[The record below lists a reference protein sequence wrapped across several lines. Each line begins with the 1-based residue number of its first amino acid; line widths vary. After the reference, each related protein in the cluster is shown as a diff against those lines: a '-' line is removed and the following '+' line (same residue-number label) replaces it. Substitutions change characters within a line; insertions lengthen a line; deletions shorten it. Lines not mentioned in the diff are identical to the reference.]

1 MPRVVDRDEKRR
13 RILHAAMA
21 AFARKGIMK
30 TKAIDIAQEAGV
42 GKGTI
47 YEYFRSKEEIFV
59 AAFQLFFS
67 NLNYNIER
75 SLARTDDPVQKLK
88 IIIEE
93 TMQGFL
99 QDDGKFAELIMEFW
113 AEGVRTKDPNMLGAI
128 DLKKLYSDYRLFIA
142 HVIEEGIRKGV
153 FMSVDVMVTA
163 SLIIAALDGIGLQWI
178 MDRNLF
184 KSPVIAGQLFETL
197 LEGIRKK

>member
-13 RILHAAMA
+13 RIVHAAMA

-75 SLARTDDPVQKLK
+75 SLAQTDDPVQKLK

-99 QDDGKFAELIMEFW
+99 QDEGKFAELIMEFW
-113 AEGVRTKDPNMLGAI
+113 AEGVRSKDPAMLGAI
-128 DLKKLYSDYRLFIA
+128 DLKKLYADYRVFIA
-142 HVIEEGIRKGV
+142 GVIKEGIQKGA
-153 FMSVDVMVTA
+153 FISVDPEVTA
-163 SLIIAALDGIGLQWI
+163 SLVIAAIDGIGLQWI
-178 MDRNLF
+178 MDRGLF
-184 KSPVIAGQLFETL
+184 DPHAIAAQLFETL
-197 LEGIRKK
+197 LQGVRKK